1 MSKGLIIAAPASGSG
16 KTTITLGLLRALR
29 RKGIDVASAK
39 VGPDYIDPAFHAAA
53 TGRACVN
60 LDSWAMRP
68 ETLSTARSLE
78 PALTIVEG
86 VMGLFDGAHLGS
98 DTAPLA
104 DGSTASLARLT
115 GWPVLLV
122 VDAARQ
128 AQSVAALVR
137 GFAKFDPDVHLAGVI
152 LNKVGSEKH
161 EAMLR
166 QSLTTAGHAVLGA
179 VRSDKQIARPSRHLG
194 LVQAEEHPDL
204 DAFLDVAADR
214 MARDLDLDA
223 IMARATSSTAASAAP
238 VPPALP
244 PLGQRIAIAQD
255 AAFAFSYPHVLDGW
269 RRSGAELS
277 FFTPLNDEAP
287 APEADAIFLPG
298 GYPELHAGRLATA
311 TIFMDGLR
319 AHARAG
325 ARIYGE
331 CGGYMT
337 LGQTLT
343 DAEGA
348 VHRMAGLLPHA
359 TSFAEPKRHLGYR
372 IATMLADTPLGPA
385 GSIWRGHEFHYA
397 QSVGIQSAG
406 SETLGRDTETPLFD
420 ISDAAG
426 EALGKIG
433 GCSGSVFGSFMHL
446 IDRSNG

>member
-16 KTTITLGLLRALR
+16 KTTVTLGLLRALR
-29 RKGIDVASAK
+29 RKGIDVASSK
-39 VGPDYIDPAFHAAA
+39 IGPDYIDPAFHAAA

-68 ETLSTARSLE
+68 DTLSAQLSPK

-86 VMGLFDGAHLGS
+86 VMGLFDGAHLGNAP
-98 DTAPLA
+98 APLA

-128 AQSVAALVR
+128 AQSVAALVE
-137 GFAKFDPDVHLAGVI
+137 GFARFDPDVRLAGVI
-152 LNKVGSEKH
+152 LNKVSSEKH

-166 QSLTTAGHAVLGA
+166 QALAKAGHAVLGA
-179 VRSDKQIARPSRHLG
+179 VRSDTQIARPSRHLG
-194 LVQAEEHPDL
+194 LVQAGEHPDL
-204 DAFLDVAADR
+204 DAFLDAAADR
-214 MARDLDLDA
+214 MSDDLALDV
-223 IMARATSSTAASAAP
+223 IMEAASPRTTATGAAA
-238 VPPALP
+238 VAPPLP
-244 PLGQRIAIAQD
+244 PLGQRIAVARD

-269 RRSGAELS
+269 RNAGAELS
-277 FFTPLNDEAP
+277 FFSPLGDEAP
-287 APEADAIFLPG
+287 APDVDAVFLPG
-298 GYPELHAGRLATA
+298 GYPELHAARLAAA
-311 TIFMDGLR
+311 TIFMEGLC

-343 DAEGA
+343 DADGV

-359 TSFAEPKRHLGYR
+359 TSFAVPKRHLGYR

-397 QSVGIQSAG
+397 ATAGATGSA
-406 SETLGRDTETPLFD
+406 PLFR
-420 ISDAAG
+420 ITDA
-426 EALGKIG
+426 
-433 GCSGSVFGSFMHL
+433 SGSDLGEIGARIGTVFGSFMHL
-446 IDRSNG
+446 IDRSDA